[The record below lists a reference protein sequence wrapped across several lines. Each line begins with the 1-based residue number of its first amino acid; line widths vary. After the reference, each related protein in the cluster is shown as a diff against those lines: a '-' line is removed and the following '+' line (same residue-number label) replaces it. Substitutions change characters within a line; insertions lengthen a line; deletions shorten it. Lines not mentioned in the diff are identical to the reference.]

1 MHPARMKK
9 IAIVPAYNEEK
20 TIGAVLAEL
29 KESCPDF
36 DILVVD
42 DGSTDRTAEVARTVP
57 GARVISLP
65 VNVGIG
71 GAVQTG
77 FIYARRH
84 GCDLAVQVDADG
96 QHKPSEVR
104 LILDPILKGE
114 ADMVVGS
121 RFMEKGGYRGRIW
134 RRLGIGMFYLT
145 NRLLLGERITDS
157 TSGFRA
163 YNGRAIALASEAYP
177 DDYPEPEAIYI
188 FKRNGLRIREVP
200 VQMGDRRA
208 GKSSIGF
215 FESIYYMVK
224 VFLAIFV
231 LFLRRPKQGIGSAH
245 G

>member
-9 IAIVPAYNEEK
+9 IAIVPAYNKEK
-20 TIGAVLAEL
+20 TVGAVLAEL
-29 KESCPDF
+29 KETCPDF

-57 GARVISLP
+57 GARVVSLP

-77 FIYARRH
+77 FIYARRQ

-104 LILDPILKGE
+104 
-114 ADMVVGS
+114 
-121 RFMEKGGYRGRIW
+121 
-134 RRLGIGMFYLT
+134 
-145 NRLLLGERITDS
+145 
-157 TSGFRA
+157 
-163 YNGRAIALASEAYP
+163 
-177 DDYPEPEAIYI
+177 
-188 FKRNGLRIREVP
+188 
-200 VQMGDRRA
+200 
-208 GKSSIGF
+208 
-215 FESIYYMVK
+215 YMVK

>member
-1 MHPARMKK
+1 MLPARMKK

-20 TIGAVLAEL
+20 TVGAVLAEI
-29 KESCPDF
+29 KEACPDF
-36 DILVVD
+36 DILVVN
-42 DGSTDRTAEVARTVP
+42 DGSTDLTAEVAATVP
-57 GARVISLP
+57 GARVVTLP
-65 VNVGIG
+65 FNLGIG

-77 FIYARRH
+77 FLYARKH
-84 GCDLAVQVDADG
+84 GYDVAVQIDADG
-96 QHKPSEVR
+96 QHRPAEVR
-104 LILDPILKGE
+104 LLLDPILKDE

-121 RFMEKGGYRGRIW
+121 RFMEKGGYRGRAT
-134 RRLGIGMFYLT
+134 RRLGIRIFYLT

-163 YNGRAIALASEAYP
+163 YNGKAIVLAGEAYP
-177 DDYPEPEAIYI
+177 DDYPEPEAIFI
-188 FKRNGLRIREVP
+188 FKKNGLRIREVP

-208 GKSSIGF
+208 GRSSIGF

-231 LFLRRPKQGIGSAH
+231 LTLRRPNKRSERAH